1 MLGALM
7 QTRALPKITQE
18 TFKDQVFFFLF
29 PLPAPQLKFKI
40 YFLRRAHT
48 FLERRSFDGEEE
60 ERKGV
65 LWRFVGND
73 RFRTIGDLNSFV
85 SLTMTTNETQAPS
98 ESTAQMFL

>member
-1 MLGALM
+1 M

-18 TFKDQVFFFLF
+18 SFKDRVFF

-40 YFLRRAHT
+40 YFLCRAHT

-60 ERKGV
+60 ERRGT

-73 RFRTIGDLNSFV
+73 RFRTIGDLKSFV
-85 SLTMTTNETQAPS
+85 SLTMTTNETQAPVLPQS
-98 ESTAQMFL
+98 MAQMFL